1 MKRVL
6 QILISYLLF
15 AFCACMAF
23 RLFAGTLPPL
33 IAKTETLYRIYSGLE
48 LFCRILPA
56 LSVTGFVIGYALSFG
71 RNPDG
76 SARRFSQAM
85 FRRYRSVVVTSLV
98 LSFVLTAAAEI
109 GTPILSAR
117 QKQLERMPLLVQ
129 EYVRVG
135 RQVERSGRGALAY
148 RYAQLAL
155 KIDPSSPDALSLFRD
170 TEIASREAHNA
181 VRKTVPTAASEP
193 VSEEGYTV
201 RELRARAEKAY
212 AEKKYFDA
220 HYWAQSAVSITTRRD
235 TNYAEVQR
243 IAADAWN
250 ALSAADLPAVTDAQ
264 KNYARKLSG
273 YTALI
278 EGDNLKAYYIFRTLS
293 LASRENAN
301 DPDIVRYLAIAH
313 ARLDAEYFFIDEIID
328 AKEFETASDVYFSL
342 KKDDGATSIVYI
354 KGITPVKGSG
364 GIVQYLRALSIF
376 SIDANGAYTDSV
388 YVPYAKMR
396 QVSSAD
402 FDSDT
407 KRLLGVPDGAHFVP
421 YVLLRSIDRDTEGV
435 TEGPL
440 YRYASSDKKGGS
452 DRIVLPLSY
461 EDLLLLTE
469 VSRGAE
475 YMNMISLFR
484 FVGKG
489 ARFGYAD
496 EVFAQVLLN
505 RILYPLFM
513 LILFIWFAAFAWN
526 YRIGETSLF
535 KMSWIFAFP
544 FFSVLAYILYRA
556 LMWLFKII
564 NYVFIGIAGTYCLPL
579 GALVYAV
586 ILMIV
591 SLVFLSR
598 SEG

>member
-1 MKRVL
+1 
-6 QILISYLLF
+6 
-15 AFCACMAF
+15 MAF
-23 RLFAGTLPPL
+23 RFFSPLPSL
-33 IAKTETLYRIYSGLE
+33 IAKTETLYRLYSGLE

-56 LSVTGFVIGYALSFG
+56 FSVTGFVIGYAVSFG

-76 SARRFSQAM
+76 SARRFSRSM

-98 LSFVLTAAAEI
+98 LSLVLTAASEI
-109 GTPILSAR
+109 GTPVLSAK
-117 QKQLERMPLLVQ
+117 QKQLERMPLIVQ
-129 EYVRVG
+129 DYVRIG
-135 RQVERSGRGALAY
+135 RQLEQSGRGTLAY
-148 RYAQLAL
+148 RYAELAL
-155 KIDPSSPDALSLFRD
+155 KIDPASSEALSLLRD
-170 TEIASREAHNA
+170 TEIASREAHSA
-181 VRKTVPTAASEP
+181 VRTALPKTASEP

-201 RELRARAEKAY
+201 RELRSRAEKAY

-220 HYWAQSAVSITTRRD
+220 HYWAQSAVSITTPRD

-250 ALSAADLPAVTDAQ
+250 ALFAADLPAATDAQ
-264 KNYARKLSG
+264 KIYARKLSG
-273 YTALI
+273 YTALA

-313 ARLDAEYFFIDEIID
+313 ARLDTEYFFIDEIID
-328 AKEFETASDVYFSL
+328 AKEFETAGDVRFSI
-342 KKDDGATSIVYI
+342 KKDDGTTSIVYI

-364 GIVQYLRALSIF
+364 GVVQYLRSLSIF
-376 SIDANGAYTDSV
+376 FLDADGAYTGSI

-396 QVSSAD
+396 QVSSSD
-402 FDSDT
+402 FDADT
-407 KRLLGVPDGAHFVP
+407 KRSLGVPADAHFIP
-421 YVLLRSIDRDTEGV
+421 YVLLRSVDRDTEGV

-440 YRYASSDKKGGS
+440 YRYAASDKKGGS

-461 EDLLLLTE
+461 EDLLLLIE

-489 ARFGYAD
+489 AGFGYAD

-526 YRIGETSLF
+526 YRIGETVLF
-535 KMSWIFAFP
+535 KMSWIFVFP
-544 FFSVLAYILYRA
+544 FFSVLAHILYRA

-586 ILMIV
+586 ILLIV
-591 SLVFLSR
+591 SLVFLAR

>member
-6 QILISYLLF
+6 QILIGYLF
-15 AFCACMAF
+15 FCFCACMAF
-23 RLFAGTLPPL
+23 RFFSPLPSL
-33 IAKTETLYRIYSGLE
+33 IAKTETLYRLYSGLE

-56 LSVTGFVIGYALSFG
+56 FSVTGFVIGYAVSFG

-76 SARRFSQAM
+76 SARRFSRSM

-98 LSFVLTAAAEI
+98 LSLVLTAASEI
-109 GTPILSAR
+109 GTPVLSAK
-117 QKQLERMPLLVQ
+117 QKQLERMPLIVQ
-129 EYVRVG
+129 DYVRIG
-135 RQVERSGRGALAY
+135 RQLEQSGRGALAY
-148 RYAQLAL
+148 RYAELAL
-155 KIDPSSPDALSLFRD
+155 KIDPASSEVLSLLRD
-170 TEIASREAHNA
+170 TEIASREAHSA
-181 VRKTVPTAASEP
+181 VRTALPKTASEP

-201 RELRARAEKAY
+201 RELRSRAEKAY

-220 HYWAQSAVSITTRRD
+220 HYWAQSAVSITTPRD

-250 ALSAADLPAVTDAQ
+250 ALFAADLPATTDAQ
-264 KNYARKLSG
+264 KTYARKLSG
-273 YTALI
+273 YTALA

-328 AKEFETASDVYFSL
+328 AKEFETAGDVRFSI
-342 KKDDGATSIVYI
+342 KKDDGTTSIVYI

-364 GIVQYLRALSIF
+364 GVVQYLRALSIF
-376 SIDANGAYTDSV
+376 SIDADGAYTDSV

-396 QVSSAD
+396 QASSAD
-402 FDSDT
+402 FDADT
-407 KRLLGVPDGAHFVP
+407 KRSLGVPDGAYFVP
-421 YVLLRSIDRDTEGV
+421 YVLLRSVDRDTEGV

-440 YRYASSDKKGGS
+440 YRYAASDKKGGS

-461 EDLLLLTE
+461 EDLLLLIE

-526 YRIGETSLF
+526 YRIGETVLF
-535 KMSWIFAFP
+535 KMSWIFVFP
-544 FFSVLAYILYRA
+544 FFSVLAHILYRA

-586 ILMIV
+586 ILLIV
-591 SLVFLSR
+591 SLVFLAR
-598 SEG
+598 NEG

>member
-1 MKRVL
+1 
-6 QILISYLLF
+6 
-15 AFCACMAF
+15 MAF
-23 RLFAGTLPPL
+23 RFFSPLPSL
-33 IAKTETLYRIYSGLE
+33 IAKTETLYRLYSGLE

-56 LSVTGFVIGYALSFG
+56 FSVTGFVIGYAVSFG

-76 SARRFSQAM
+76 SARRFSRSM

-98 LSFVLTAAAEI
+98 LSLVLTAASEI
-109 GTPILSAR
+109 GTPVLSAK
-117 QKQLERMPLLVQ
+117 QKQLERMPLIVQ
-129 EYVRVG
+129 DYVRIG
-135 RQVERSGRGALAY
+135 RQLEQSGREALAY
-148 RYAQLAL
+148 RYAELAL
-155 KIDPSSPDALSLFRD
+155 KIDPASSEALSLLRD
-170 TEIASREAHNA
+170 TEIASREAHSA
-181 VRKTVPTAASEP
+181 VRTALPKTASEP

-201 RELRARAEKAY
+201 RELRSRAEKAY

-220 HYWAQSAVSITTRRD
+220 HYWAQSAVSITTPRD

-250 ALSAADLPAVTDAQ
+250 ALFAADLPAATDAQ
-264 KNYARKLSG
+264 KIYAKKLSG
-273 YTALI
+273 YTALA

-328 AKEFETASDVYFSL
+328 AKEFETAGDVRFSI
-342 KKDDGATSIVYI
+342 KKDDGTTSIVYI

-364 GIVQYLRALSIF
+364 GVVQYLRSLSIF
-376 SIDANGAYTDSV
+376 FLDADGAYTGSI

-396 QVSSAD
+396 QVSSSD
-402 FDSDT
+402 FDADT
-407 KRLLGVPDGAHFVP
+407 KRSLGVPADAHFIP
-421 YVLLRSIDRDTEGV
+421 YVLLRSVDRDIEGV
-435 TEGPL
+435 TERPL
-440 YRYASSDKKGGS
+440 YRYAASDKKGGS

-526 YRIGETSLF
+526 YRIGETVLF
-535 KMSWIFAFP
+535 KMSWIFVFP
-544 FFSVLAYILYRA
+544 FFSVLAHILYRA

-586 ILMIV
+586 ILLIV
-591 SLVFLSR
+591 SLVFLAR

>member
-6 QILISYLLF
+6 QILIGYLLF

-23 RLFAGTLPPL
+23 ALFAGTLPPL
-33 IAKTETLYRIYSGLE
+33 IAKTETLYRLYAGLA

-56 LSVTGFVIGYALSFG
+56 LSVTGFVIGCAVSFG

-85 FRRYRSVVVTSLV
+85 FRRYRNVVVTSLA
-98 LSFVLTAAAEI
+98 LSLVLTAASEI
-109 GTPILSAR
+109 GTPILSAKQR
-117 QKQLERMPLLVQ
+117 QLERMPLLVQ

-135 RQVERSGRGALAY
+135 RQVEGAGRGALSN
-148 RYAQLAL
+148 RYAELAL
-155 KIDPSSPDALSLFRD
+155 KIDPSSPDALALFRD
-170 TEIASREAHNA
+170 TEIASREAHNTPRTSA
-181 VRKTVPTAASEP
+181 RQTADVP

-201 RELRARAEKAY
+201 HELRALAEKAY

-220 HYWAQSAVSITTRRD
+220 HYWAQSAVSITTPRD
-235 TNYAEVQR
+235 TNYAELQR

-250 ALSAADLPAVTDAQ
+250 ALFSADLPATTDAQ
-264 KNYARKLSG
+264 KIYAQKLSG
-273 YTALI
+273 YAALA

-328 AKEFETASDVYFSL
+328 AKEFETAGEVYFSL
-342 KKDDGATSIVYI
+342 KKDDGTTSIVYI

-364 GIVQYLRALSIF
+364 GVVQYLRSLSIF

-396 QVSSAD
+396 QVSAAD
-402 FDSDT
+402 FDADT
-407 KRLLGVPDGAHFVP
+407 KRSLGVPDGAHFVP

-440 YRYASSDKKGGS
+440 YRSASSDKKDGR
-452 DRIVLPLSY
+452 DQIALPLSY
-461 EDLLLLTE
+461 EDFLLLTE

-475 YMNMISLFR
+475 YMNMISLLR
-484 FVGKG
+484 FAGN
-489 ARFGYAD
+489 AERFGYSD

-513 LILFIWFAAFAWN
+513 LIVFIWFASFAWN
-526 YRIGETSLF
+526 YRVGETVLF

-544 FFSVLAYILYRA
+544 FFSVLAHILYRA

-586 ILMIV
+586 ILLIV
-591 SLVFLSR
+591 SLVFLAR

>member
-6 QILISYLLF
+6 QILIGYLLF
-15 AFCACMAF
+15 CVCACMAF
-23 RLFAGTLPPL
+23 RFFTPSLPLL
-33 IAKTETLYRIYSGLE
+33 IAKTEMLYRFYSGIE

-56 LSVTGFVIGYALSFG
+56 LSVTGFVIGYAVSFG

-76 SARRFSQAM
+76 STRRFSQAM
-85 FRRYRSVVVTSLV
+85 FRRYHSVVVTSLV
-98 LSFVLTAAAEI
+98 LSLVLTAASEI
-109 GTPILSAR
+109 GTPILSAKKR
-117 QKQLERMPLLVQ
+117 QLERMPLLVQ

-135 RQVERSGRGALAY
+135 RQVEQSGKGALAY
-148 RYAQLAL
+148 RYAELAL
-155 KIDPSSPDALSLFRD
+155 KIDPASPDALSLSRD
-170 TEIASREAHNA
+170 TEIASREAHNTARKA
-181 VRKTVPTAASEP
+181 VSNTANVP

-220 HYWAQSAVSITTRRD
+220 HYWAQSAVSITTPRD

-250 ALSAADLPAVTDAQ
+250 ALFAANLPDTTDAQ
-264 KNYARKLSG
+264 KIYARKLSG
-273 YTALI
+273 YTALS

-293 LASRENAN
+293 LESRENAN
-301 DPDIVRYLAIAH
+301 DPDIVRYLAIAY

-328 AKEFETASDVYFSL
+328 AKEFETAGDVYFSL
-342 KKDDGATSIVYI
+342 KKDDGTTSIVYI

-376 SIDANGAYTDSV
+376 SIDANGAYTESL

-402 FDSDT
+402 FDAES
-407 KRLLGVPDGAHFVP
+407 KRSLGIPDGARFVP
-421 YVLLRSIDRDTEGV
+421 YVLLRSVDRDIEGV
-435 TEGPL
+435 TEGPR
-440 YRYASSDKKGGS
+440 YRSAVSGKKGGG
-452 DRIVLPLSY
+452 DQIVLPLSY
-461 EDLLLLTE
+461 EDFLLLTE

-489 ARFGYAD
+489 AHFGYSD
-496 EVFAQVLLN
+496 EVFGQVLLN
-505 RILYPLFM
+505 RILYPLFI

-526 YRIGETSLF
+526 YRIGETVLF
-535 KMSWIFAFP
+535 KTSWISAFP
-544 FFSVLAYILYRA
+544 FFSVLAHVLYRA
-556 LMWLFKII
+556 LGWLFKII
-564 NYVFIGIAGTYCLPL
+564 NYVFIGIAGAYCLPL
-579 GALVYAV
+579 GSLVYAV
-586 ILMIV
+586 ILIIV
-591 SLVFLSR
+591 SLVFLAR
-598 SEG
+598 HEG

>member
-6 QILISYLLF
+6 QILIGYLLF
-15 AFCACMAF
+15 AFCACMVF

-33 IAKTETLYRIYSGLE
+33 IAKTATLYRFYGGLA

-56 LSVTGFVIGYALSFG
+56 LSVTGFVIGYAVSFG

-76 SARRFSQAM
+76 SDRRFSQAM
-85 FRRYRSVVVTSLV
+85 FRRYRSVVVTSLA
-98 LSFVLTAAAEI
+98 LSLVLTAASEI
-109 GTPILSAR
+109 GTPILSVK

-135 RQVERSGRGALAY
+135 RQVEKSGKGELAY
-148 RYAQLAL
+148 RYAELAL
-155 KIDPSSPDALSLFRD
+155 KIDPSSPDALTLSRD
-170 TEIASREAHNA
+170 TEIASREAHNTVRTA
-181 VRKTVPTAASEP
+181 VPKTASEP

-235 TNYAEVQR
+235 TNYAELQR

-250 ALSAADLPAVTDAQ
+250 ALFSADLPATTDAQ
-264 KNYARKLSG
+264 KIYARKLSG
-273 YTALI
+273 YAALV

-313 ARLDAEYFFIDEIID
+313 ARLDTEYFFIDEIID
-328 AKEFETASDVYFSL
+328 AKEFETADDVYFSL
-342 KKDDGATSIVYI
+342 KKEDGETTIVYI

-364 GIVQYLRALSIF
+364 GVVQYLRSLSIF
-376 SIDANGAYTDSV
+376 SLDANGTYTGSI

-396 QVSSAD
+396 QVLSAD
-402 FDSDT
+402 FDADT
-407 KRLLGVPDGAHFVP
+407 KRALGIPDGAHFVP
-421 YVLLRSIDRDTEGV
+421 YILLRSVDRDTEGV

-440 YRYASSDKKGGS
+440 YRYAFPDKKGGN
-452 DRIVLPLSY
+452 DQIVLPLSY
-461 EDLLLLTE
+461 ENFLLLAE

-475 YMNMISLFR
+475 YMNMISLLR
-484 FVGKG
+484 FVGN
-489 ARFGYAD
+489 AERFGYSD
-496 EVFAQVLLN
+496 EVFGQVLLN

-513 LILFIWFAAFAWN
+513 LIVFIWFASFAWN
-526 YRIGETSLF
+526 YRIGETVLF
-535 KMSWIFAFP
+535 KTSWIFAFP
-544 FFSVLAYILYRA
+544 FFSLLAHVLYGA
-556 LMWLFKII
+556 LQWLFKII

-579 GALVYAV
+579 GSLVYAV
-586 ILMIV
+586 ILLIV
-591 SLVFLSR
+591 SLVFLAR

>member
-1 MKRVL
+1 M
-6 QILISYLLF
+6 
-15 AFCACMAF
+15 
-23 RLFAGTLPPL
+23 PL
-33 IAKTETLYRIYSGLE
+33 I
-48 LFCRILPA
+48 
-56 LSVTGFVIGYALSFG
+56 
-71 RNPDG
+71 
-76 SARRFSQAM
+76 
-85 FRRYRSVVVTSLV
+85 
-98 LSFVLTAAAEI
+98 
-109 GTPILSAR
+109 
-117 QKQLERMPLLVQ
+117 VQ
-129 EYVRVG
+129 DYVRIG
-135 RQVERSGRGALAY
+135 RQLERSGRGALAY
-148 RYAQLAL
+148 RYAELAL
-155 KIDPSSPDALSLFRD
+155 KIDPASSDALSLLRD
-170 TEIASREAHNA
+170 TEIASREAHSA
-181 VRKTVPTAASEP
+181 VRTALPKTASEP

-201 RELRARAEKAY
+201 RELRSRAEKAY

-220 HYWAQSAVSITTRRD
+220 HYWAQSAVSITTPRD

-250 ALSAADLPAVTDAQ
+250 ALFTADLPATTDAQ
-264 KNYARKLSG
+264 KTYARKLSG
-273 YTALI
+273 YTALA

-313 ARLDAEYFFIDEIID
+313 TRLDTEYFFIDEIID
-328 AKEFETASDVYFSL
+328 AKEFETAGDVRFSI
-342 KKDDGATSIVYI
+342 KKDDGTTSIVYI

-364 GIVQYLRALSIF
+364 GVVQYFRSLSIF
-376 SIDANGAYTDSV
+376 FLDADGAYTGSI

-396 QVSSAD
+396 QVSSSD
-402 FDSDT
+402 FDADT
-407 KRLLGVPDGAHFVP
+407 KRSLGVPADAHFIP
-421 YVLLRSIDRDTEGV
+421 YVLLRSVDRDTEGV

-440 YRYASSDKKGGS
+440 YRYAASDKKGGS

-461 EDLLLLTE
+461 EDFLLLTE

-526 YRIGETSLF
+526 YRIGETVLF

-544 FFSVLAYILYRA
+544 FFSVLAHILYRA

-586 ILMIV
+586 ILLIV
-591 SLVFLSR
+591 SLVFLAR
-598 SEG
+598 NEG